1 MYLRSNR
8 AGATRE
14 RPWEMDFVGSTA
26 RGTCGGR
33 GRAAGGPDLDPACI
47 SELETL
53 LAATALYHGDAPQH
67 SWEPCSLPV
76 TYSAT
81 HDCPLTR
88 GCWVRIT
95 MEAHTELS
103 EHVETRDQI
112 FYTCI

>member
-8 AGATRE
+8 AGVMRE
-14 RPWEMDFVGSTA
+14 RPWELDFAGSAAPGT
-26 RGTCGGR
+26 RGSRGG
-33 GRAAGGPDLDPACI
+33 AAGGPDLDPACV

-53 LAATALYHGDAPQH
+53 LAGTALHRGDAPRR
-67 SWEPCSLPV
+67 SWEPYSLPV

-81 HDCPLTR
+81 HHCPLTR

-112 FYTCI
+112 FHTCI